1 MEINDLD
8 KQLTKLEQ
16 IVKDGFKAS
25 DKSFKEMIAKQ
36 NYTNGNVKDNIK
48 GITCINTE
56 ITKMKAISSIS
67 KALTVLVIVPSI
79 SYLLVSYL
87 DNQQKMVLIEKEL
100 AYIDTRQLRIEED
113 YKNINEV
120 IIKYLTE

>member
-56 ITKMKAISSIS
+56 ITKMKAISSVS

-87 DNQQKMVLIEKEL
+87 DNQQKMVLWWKRISL
-100 AYIDTRQLRIEED
+100 YTRQLKRMKKH
-113 YKNINEV
+113 Y
-120 IIKYLTE
+120 